1 MNQRFDKV
9 SFYWSWMV
17 FCSIWQLNCVFHGN
31 DCISKDDYCHDG
43 PVFKAIFNYTQ
54 KSSFIIQRLV
64 WWPWII
70 NRLSYSIS
78 QTIIVYIFL
87 SYEKIHTHTFPYTL
101 FPIYY
106 LKEWMHFG
114 IPCAF
119 DAILFNAIRFSFSSN
134 FFFFLKIFLFIW
146 MQWQYAKIQPLIY
159 SKKRKQTNK
168 TKRKMFVS
176 KVFGVKLVLHCVT

>member
-1 MNQRFDKV
+1 MLSVILNQRFDKV

-87 SYEKIHTHTFPYTL
+87 SYEKIQTHTHISIHPVPYIL
-101 FPIYY
+101 LERVNAFWNSMCLWCNPIQ
-106 LKEWMHFG
+106 
-114 IPCAF
+114 C
-119 DAILFNAIRFSFSSN
+119 NSF
-134 FFFFLKIFLFIW
+134 
-146 MQWQYAKIQPLIY
+146 
-159 SKKRKQTNK
+159 
-168 TKRKMFVS
+168 
-176 KVFGVKLVLHCVT
+176 